1 MSIGITV
8 FSCAKDESVEPGTTV
23 KKEIIRPS
31 GVISPERAAV
41 LNDEW
46 TKTRV
51 SAINK
56 ARTEPDNRSD
66 WWSLEDMRNYLDYA
80 ENQATELGYEMDGVR
95 VYYAAYPENDGSEN
109 AGNSTIF
116 MVPTG
121 DSFTNKNGEFLRPDS
136 YGSDDIPDADGL
148 NRGHDGMPPG
158 AGYPD

>member
-1 MSIGITV
+1 
-8 FSCAKDESVEPGTTV
+8 
-23 KKEIIRPS
+23 
-31 GVISPERAAV
+31 
-41 LNDEW
+41 
-46 TKTRV
+46 
-51 SAINK
+51 
-56 ARTEPDNRSD
+56 
-66 WWSLEDMRNYLDYA
+66 MRNYLDYA

>member
-80 ENQATELGYEMDGVR
+80 ENQATELGYQVDGVR
-95 VYYAAYPENDGSEN
+95 VYYAAYPENDLSEN

-116 MVPTG
+116 MMPTG
-121 DSFTNKNGEFLRPDS
+121 DSLTNKNVEFLRPDNP
-136 YGSDDIPDADGL
+136 GSGYIPGVDGL
-148 NRGHDGMPPG
+148 NRGTGVIPPG
-158 AGYPD
+158 AGYPN